1 MLGTNRPTKLLKEYR
16 AKRDFKSTPEPSG
29 DAAPKSLEEPRF
41 VIQKHD
47 ASRLHYD
54 FRLEA
59 EGVLK
64 SWAVPK
70 GPSLDPAVRR
80 LAMMVEDHPLAYFDF
95 EGVIPSGYGAGEV
108 IVWDVGTYAV
118 VGDKAPA
125 DAIRSGHL
133 KFELHGK
140 KLRGRFALVKM
151 KGRGGDKD
159 NAWLLVKDKD
169 EAVDRKWSIDKHGDS
184 ALTGRTLADIKA
196 DKEAAQWES
205 HKPDAKTRP
214 KVAQVAQVAQVAP
227 KTKTKTKTK
236 AKTTT
241 TAKTA
246 KTKTKTAA
254 PKNKRHKLPP
264 WEKPMLAT
272 LKDEPFDDPSW
283 VFEVKWDGFRA
294 IADVEEGGAV
304 TLLSRT
310 KHDLLPQFPELE
322 DILRN
327 AFNDAPVRVDGE
339 IVALDDDG
347 RSSFQRLQGRLS
359 RNASTAARARV
370 PIAFVVF
377 DCLYAGGRSLV
388 RETLE
393 TRKAELEKIL
403 RADAPGVLLSK
414 HVPEEGKALFA
425 IAKQQQLEGIIA
437 KRLAS
442 KYVTGRS
449 GDWVKLKVNH
459 TQDVVI
465 AGYTDPK
472 GSRGGFGSLLMG
484 LYEDGKLI
492 YAGNVGTGFTQASIK
507 DLMAEMRPLETNECP
522 FASKPK
528 TRTKA
533 HWLVPKLVG
542 EAQFSEWTRDGSM
555 RHPSFLGVRRDKRPT
570 ECLREIP
577 K

>member
-1 MLGTNRPTKLLKEYR
+1 MHRVRTMLGNRPRKLLKEYR
-16 AKRDFKSTPEPSG
+16 AKRDFESTPEPSG
-29 DAAPKSLEEPRF
+29 DAAPKSLGEPRF

-118 VGDKAPA
+118 VGDTGAA
-125 DAIRSGHL
+125 EAIRRGHL

-140 KLRGRFALVKM
+140 KLHGRFALVKM

-169 EAVDRKWSIDKHGDS
+169 DAVDRKWSIDKHEDS

-196 DKEAAQWES
+196 DKNAAQWES
-205 HKPDAKTRP
+205 HKPARKAARKKT
-214 KVAQVAQVAQVAP
+214 
-227 KTKTKTKTK
+227 
-236 AKTTT
+236 
-241 TAKTA
+241 
-246 KTKTKTAA
+246 
-254 PKNKRHKLPP
+254 RHKLPP
-264 WEKPMLAT
+264 WTKPMLAT
-272 LKDEPFDDPSW
+272 LKDEPFDDPAW
-283 VFEVKWDGFRA
+283 AFEVKWDGFRA
-294 IADVEEGGAV
+294 IADIDEDGAV

-322 DILRN
+322 EVLQN
-327 AFNDAPVRVDGE
+327 AFDDAPVRVDGE
-339 IVALDDDG
+339 IVALDDEG

-359 RNASTAARARV
+359 RNASPAARARV

-377 DCLYAGGRSLV
+377 DCLYGGGRSLV
-388 RETLE
+388 GETLE
-393 TRKAELEKIL
+393 KRKAHLEKIL
-403 RADAPGVLLSK
+403 RADAPGILFSK

-425 IAKQQQLEGIIA
+425 IAKEQHLEGIIA

-442 KYVTGRS
+442 KYVSRRS
-449 GDWVKLKVNH
+449 GDWVKLKVH
-459 TQDVVI
+459 KTQDVVI
-465 AGYTDPK
+465 AGYTDPQ
-472 GSRGGFGSLLMG
+472 GSRGGFGSLLTG
-484 LYEDGKLI
+484 IYEDGELI
-492 YAGNVGTGFTQASIK
+492 YAGNVGTGFTQASIR
-507 DLMAEMRPLETNECP
+507 DLMAEMRPLETNACP

-542 EAQFSEWTRDGSM
+542 EVQFGEWTRDGSM
-555 RHPSFLGVRRDKRPT
+555 RHPSFLGIRRDKRPT
-570 ECLREIP
+570 ECLREIA